1 MIGSMK
7 YEIEED
13 VDHVYEVSENSILE
27 ILDDYSKV
35 KPYVKETISE
45 LRSNGY
51 KIGSTTGYTDE
62 MMHIVAKKAQENGY
76 EPDCWYSPTSVNN
89 YGRPYPYMIY
99 KNMQQLNVKSV
110 EEVIKVG
117 DTISDIIEAKYAGIL
132 SVGVVEG
139 SSIMALS
146 ESEYM
151 ELSEKE
157 KELKR
162 KEVKN
167 IFIEGGADYTIDN
180 LQELSGLLRRLNV
193 KQ

>member
-1 MIGSMK
+1 
-7 YEIEED
+7 
-13 VDHVYEVSENSILE
+13 
-27 ILDDYSKV
+27 
-35 KPYVKETISE
+35 
-45 LRSNGY
+45 
-51 KIGSTTGYTDE
+51 
-62 MMHIVAKKAQENGY
+62 
-76 EPDCWYSPTSVNN
+76 
-89 YGRPYPYMIY
+89 MIY

-180 LQELSGLLRRLNV
+180 LQELPRLLRRLNV

>member
-1 MIGSMK
+1 
-7 YEIEED
+7 
-13 VDHVYEVSENSILE
+13 
-27 ILDDYSKV
+27 
-35 KPYVKETISE
+35 
-45 LRSNGY
+45 
-51 KIGSTTGYTDE
+51 
-62 MMHIVAKKAQENGY
+62 
-76 EPDCWYSPTSVNN
+76 
-89 YGRPYPYMIY
+89 MIY

-117 DTISDIIEAKYAGIL
+117 DNISDIIEAKYAGIL

-180 LQELSGLLRRLNV
+180 LQELPRLLRRLNV